1 LEYIEYQGETDAD
14 DNGHNNGDDKSPH
27 DGLPSEY
34 QLTCSSLPSLP
45 DKDAPFHRAIQRL
58 GAIMSNL
65 DTHRCSLN
73 DKDKSECRSG
83 LGGQNERAPRQ
94 SPRAFLIWEIWAKA
108 DICGQNTITAT
119 PRISPTAIISVARF
133 GRLCGRLSLILV
145 TSISRARLPI

>member
-1 LEYIEYQGETDAD
+1 LRIAAPPCLRKGLEPNCFSRKRARCWLLEYIEYQGETDAD

-65 DTHRCSLN
+65 DTSL
-73 DKDKSECRSG
+73 
-83 LGGQNERAPRQ
+83 
-94 SPRAFLIWEIWAKA
+94 
-108 DICGQNTITAT
+108 
-119 PRISPTAIISVARF
+119 
-133 GRLCGRLSLILV
+133 LSK
-145 TSISRARLPI
+145 